1 MSDYRNLP
9 ELLKRQ
15 GLFCCW
21 RYEQRQDKPT
31 KVPYNPRNG
40 NRAKST
46 DPGSFSAFSA
56 ALMALGKSIEAR
68 QPYSGIGVGLFGNLG
83 AIDIDHC
90 ISDNGE
96 LSEMAADIMQT
107 MNAYTEYSPSG
118 KGLRILF
125 TVPDTFQYDKARYRI
140 NNQQAGLEVY
150 IAGATNKY
158 VTVTGNTL
166 TPGRD
171 LEERGDPLRMVL
183 EKYMCRPERQIPQ
196 QAPKEPA
203 ELDDLQLI
211 EKARRSKGGPKFTAL
226 WSGDASSYKS
236 RSEADQALCNILA
249 FWTNRDP
256 ARMDR
261 LFRWSGLMR
270 EKWDRRQSGST
281 YGALTIQR
289 AIADA
294 RSGYD
299 PQVRPGPER
308 AAASTPAKDTGPVRP
323 PEPPPDHS
331 EVQPLSITPA
341 PVLQKANLPPV
352 KFLIEGILPDGTS
365 LLTAASKIGKSWM
378 VLDLGLSQA
387 AGGLFMGH
395 QCNQCGVLYLAL
407 EDSLHRLQDRM
418 NKILGGKPAPEQ
430 FYFATEAPK
439 LDNGLLD
446 TLEDHLKKHPDTRLI
461 IIDTL
466 QKIRGQALPREAS
479 YAQDYREMET
489 VKAFMDKRGISTI
502 FVHHNRKM
510 KDDDD
515 PFNMISGTNGIMG
528 AADTIWTI
536 TKAKRT
542 DEEATL
548 HITGRDVE
556 QSDTVIQFN
565 KNTWRWET
573 VGEAGAL
580 AEQRAREEYD
590 SSPIVKTIKK
600 LLEQSPGHRWDG
612 QAKDLMEAGKYIAR
626 AYLATDVQ
634 KLGYTIKALEKP
646 LFDFDG
652 IVHST
657 SKTNGNG
664 GRKHHFYYQDLS
676 QFEEMDGEQEGIP
689 WQTT

>member
-1 MSDYRNLP
+1 MPGAD
-9 ELLKRQ
+9 
-15 GLFCCW
+15 
-21 RYEQRQDKPT
+21 T
-31 KVPYNPRNG
+31 IPR
-40 NRAKST
+40 
-46 DPGSFSAFSA
+46 
-56 ALMALGKSIEAR
+56 
-68 QPYSGIGVGLFGNLG
+68 
-83 AIDIDHC
+83 C
-90 ISDNGE
+90 
-96 LSEMAADIMQT
+96 
-107 MNAYTEYSPSG
+107 
-118 KGLRILF
+118 
-125 TVPDTFQYDKARYRI
+125 
-140 NNQQAGLEVY
+140 
-150 IAGATNKY
+150 
-158 VTVTGNTL
+158 
-166 TPGRD
+166 
-171 LEERGDPLRMVL
+171 
-183 EKYMCRPERQIPQ
+183 
-196 QAPKEPA
+196 
-203 ELDDLQLI
+203 
-211 EKARRSKGGPKFTAL
+211 
-226 WSGDASSYKS
+226 
-236 RSEADQALCNILA
+236 
-249 FWTNRDP
+249 
-256 ARMDR
+256 
-261 LFRWSGLMR
+261 
-270 EKWDRRQSGST
+270 
-281 YGALTIQR
+281 
-289 AIADA
+289 
-294 RSGYD
+294 
-299 PQVRPGPER
+299 GPER

-489 VKAFMDKRGISTI
+489 VKAFMDKRGVSTI

-600 LLEQSPGHRWDG
+600 L
-612 QAKDLMEAGKYIAR
+612 
-626 AYLATDVQ
+626 
-634 KLGYTIKALEKP
+634 
-646 LFDFDG
+646 
-652 IVHST
+652 
-657 SKTNGNG
+657 
-664 GRKHHFYYQDLS
+664 
-676 QFEEMDGEQEGIP
+676 
-689 WQTT
+689 